1 MNRRNYQKEL
11 DQILEAQKGKE
22 KKKLFLHC
30 CCAPCSSYVLEYLHS
45 YFDITVFFFNP
56 NITEEEEYEKR
67 KKELLRFIKKAPF
80 GASISIADA
89 DYCSERFLEGAKGH
103 EHDPERGPRCEM
115 CFRFR
120 LEETGKRAK
129 EGGFDLFCTTLS
141 ISPHKDAELLMKVG
155 EELAARFGVSY
166 LPSDFKKKNG
176 YKRSIE
182 LSREYHLYRQD
193 YCGCR
198 FSREAKEREE
208 WT

>member
-1 MNRRNYQKEL
+1 
-11 DQILEAQKGKE
+11 
-22 KKKLFLHC
+22 
-30 CCAPCSSYVLEYLHS
+30 
-45 YFDITVFFFNP
+45 
-56 NITEEEEYEKR
+56 
-67 KKELLRFIKKAPF
+67 
-80 GASISIADA
+80 
-89 DYCSERFLEGAKGH
+89 
-103 EHDPERGPRCEM
+103 M
-115 CFRFR
+115 CFRLR

>member
-1 MNRRNYQKEL
+1 MNQRNYQKEL
-11 DQILEAQKGKE
+11 DCVLEKQAGMK

-67 KKELLRFIKKAPF
+67 KRELNRFIQKASL
-80 GASISIADA
+80 GDAISITDA
-89 DYCSERFLEGAKGH
+89 DYCAERFLERVRGH
-103 EHDPERGPRCEM
+103 EQDPERGPRCEM
-115 CFRFR
+115 CFRLR
-120 LEETGKRAK
+120 LEETARRAK
-129 EGGFDLFCTTLS
+129 EGGFDMFCTTLS
-141 ISPHKDAELLMKVG
+141 ISPHKDADLLMKIG
-155 EELAARFGVSY
+155 EELAARYGIAY

-182 LSREYHLYRQD
+182 LSREFGLYRQD

-198 FSREAKEREE
+198 FSREAKERKGQI
-208 WT
+208 